1 MEGNVSKSLWFQ
13 NLAKLK
19 TSKPLGT
26 GVKEQVVT
34 QMMGKLPAPKMSLS
48 NNYMCVCVCV

>member
-34 QMMGKLPAPKMSLS
+34 QMMGKLPAPKM
-48 NNYMCVCVCV
+48 